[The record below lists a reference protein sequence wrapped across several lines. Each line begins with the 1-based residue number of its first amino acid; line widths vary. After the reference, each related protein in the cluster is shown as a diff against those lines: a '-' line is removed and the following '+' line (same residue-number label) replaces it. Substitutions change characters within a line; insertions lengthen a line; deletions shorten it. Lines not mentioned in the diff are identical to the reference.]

1 MERTAIKRCIIK
13 IMTQVGCHVSI
24 ARGIENSP
32 KIASELGCEVMQIF
46 TRSPQGGKTPELKK
60 TAIEK
65 FKSDCKKYKI
75 KNVYVHTPYYI
86 NLASKNNRVRY
97 GSISAI
103 RIELER
109 ASALGAKYVMTHLG
123 SAKELGAEE
132 SLNKVID
139 GLKKVLD
146 GYNGATKLLIE
157 NSAGAGNI
165 IGADFEEIGK
175 ILSALKGNMSAKL
188 APPLAGLAGVCL
200 DTQHSFASGYDWK
213 NDFDKNIKILGKNI
227 GLKNV
232 KLIHTNDSAS
242 EAGSRKDRHANIG
255 DGKIGLEGFKKIA
268 RFAKKNK
275 IDMICET
282 AYPGVI
288 QDIKI
293 LKDFIK

>member
-1 MERTAIKRCIIK
+1 
-13 IMTQVGCHVSI
+13 MTQVGCHVSI

-32 KIASELGCEVMQIF
+32 KIAYELGCEAMQIF
-46 TRSPQGGKTPELKK
+46 TRSPQGGAAAKISEE
-60 TAIEK
+60 TAKK
-65 FKSDCKKYKI
+65 FKVECGKYKI
-75 KNVYVHTPYYI
+75 KNIYVHTPYYI

-97 GSISAI
+97 GSINAI

-109 ASALGAKYVMTHLG
+109 AGALGAKYVMTHLG

-132 SLNKVID
+132 SFKKVIE

-146 GYNGATKLLIE
+146 GYKGTTKLLIE
-157 NSAGAGNI
+157 NSAGAGDI

-175 ILSALKGNMSAKL
+175 ILSELNALPA
-188 APPLAGLAGVCL
+188 LAGICL

-213 NDFDKNIKILGKNI
+213 NDFDKNMKILGKHI
-227 GLKNV
+227 GFKNV
-232 KLIHTNDSAS
+232 KLIHANDSAS
-242 EAGSRKDRHANIG
+242 ETGSRKDRHANIG

-293 LKDFIK
+293 LKNFIR

>member
-1 MERTAIKRCIIK
+1 
-13 IMTQVGCHVSI
+13 MTQVGCHVSI

-32 KIASELGCEVMQIF
+32 KIAYELGCEAMQIF
-46 TRSPQGGKTPELKK
+46 TRSPQGGAAAKISEE
-60 TAIEK
+60 TAKK
-65 FKSDCKKYKI
+65 FKVECGKYGI
-75 KNVYVHTPYYI
+75 KNIYVHTPYYI

-123 SAKELGAEE
+123 SARELGKTEALKKTIE
-132 SLNKVID
+132 

-157 NSAGAGNI
+157 NSAGAGSI

-175 ILSALKGNMSAKL
+175 ILSALSAKKYSSK
-188 APPLAGLAGVCL
+188 LAGICL

-213 NDFDKNIKILGKNI
+213 NDFSAKGGPASGWEALKKYI
-227 GLKNV
+227 GLNNV
-232 KLIHTNDSAS
+232 RLIHTNDSAT

-293 LKDFIK
+293 LKDLIK

>member
-1 MERTAIKRCIIK
+1 
-13 IMTQVGCHVSI
+13 MTQVGSINSPQVGCHVSI

-32 KIASELGCEVMQIF
+32 KIAYELGCEAMQIF

-60 TAIEK
+60 VAIEK

-109 ASALGAKYVMTHLG
+109 ANALGAKYVMTHLG

-132 SLNKVID
+132 SFKKVIE

-146 GYNGATKLLIE
+146 GYEGATKLLIE
-157 NSAGAGNI
+157 NSAGAGDI

-175 ILSALKGNMSAKL
+175 ILSVLIAKKYSSKL
-188 APPLAGLAGVCL
+188 AGICL

-213 NDFDKNIKILGKNI
+213 NDFNKCLKILEKNV

-232 KLIHTNDSAS
+232 KLIHANDSAS
-242 EAGSRKDRHANIG
+242 EAGSRKDRHANINK
-255 DGKIGLEGFKKIA
+255 GKIGLEGFKNIA